1 MVRESLQDEL
11 LRLQSE
17 LGKTIVFVTHDIDEA
32 VKLGDKVAVFRT
44 GGLLAQ
50 YDEPG
55 HLLAR
60 PADDFVD
67 GFVGRD
73 RGYRGLGFLSSTH
86 LPLGEDSAA
95 SSACRR
101 VWSGRKN
108 DPPPTVLSYSSLPLR
123 CSSTPSA
130 LIHA

>member
-1 MVRESLQDEL
+1 VPRAQRL

-32 VKLGDKVAVFRT
+32 VKLGDKVAAFRT

-67 GFVGRD
+67 GFVGR
-73 RGYRGLGFLSSTH
+73 GRGLGFLSADG
-86 LPLGEDSAA
+86 LPVGELATVGSGATGDQVREAA
-95 SSACRR
+95 RDGAYAD
-101 VWSGRKN
+101 G
-108 DPPPTVLSYSSLPLR
+108 
-123 CSSTPSA
+123 A
-130 LIHA
+130 G